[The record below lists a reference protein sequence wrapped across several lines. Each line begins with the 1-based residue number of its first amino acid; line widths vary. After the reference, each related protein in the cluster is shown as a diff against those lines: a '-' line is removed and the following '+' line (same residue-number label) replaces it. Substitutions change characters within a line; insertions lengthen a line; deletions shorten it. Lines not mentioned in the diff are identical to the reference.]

1 MMSYLGYSML
11 PYWGL
16 GFIIFLAVAMI
27 WELIWKGIALWKAA
41 RNKDNI
47 WFIFLLV
54 LNTLGIL
61 PIIYI
66 AFFSKK
72 KQAAKIVPAKKAKR
86 RR

>member
-1 MMSYLGYSML
+1 MVGYGGTLL
-11 PYWGL
+11 PYFGL
-16 GFIIFLAVAMI
+16 SFLIFLAVAMI

-41 RNKDNI
+41 RNNDNI
-47 WFIFLLV
+47 WFIFILV

-72 KQAAKIVPAKKAKR
+72 KQAVPIKKARKR
-86 RR
+86 

>member
-1 MMSYLGYSML
+1 MVGYGGALL
-11 PYWGL
+11 PYFGL
-16 GFIIFLAVAMI
+16 SFLIFLAVAMI

-47 WFIFLLV
+47 WFIFILV

-72 KQAAKIVPAKKAKR
+72 KPAVAKAAPVKKAKR